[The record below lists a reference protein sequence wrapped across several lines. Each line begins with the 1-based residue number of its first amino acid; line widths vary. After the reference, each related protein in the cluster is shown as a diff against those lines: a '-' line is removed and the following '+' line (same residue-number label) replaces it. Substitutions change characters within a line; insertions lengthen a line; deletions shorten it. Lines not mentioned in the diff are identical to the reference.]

1 MESLGQSPFHSQPS
15 TASHSRSQSHLDP
28 TLFELDGPN
37 DATAEGLL
45 VVVGRGRGDDMRDGP
60 TNRPELEVIIQ
71 RLSRLRVPLRMSS
84 REGLKAGHDLPESLE
99 AIEGH

>member
-1 MESLGQSPFHSQPS
+1 MGSLRNPWGNHHFTAGHSQ
-15 TASHSRSQSHLDP
+15 SQSHLDP
-28 TLFELDGPN
+28 NLFELDGPN

-60 TNRPELEVIIQ
+60 SDRPELEVIIQ

-84 REGLKAGHDLPESLE
+84 REGLEAGHDLPESLE